1 VETTTMGNMNNMMR
15 QAQALQ
21 KKLLEAQGELADA
34 EVSGS
39 AGGGM
44 ITVRVTGAGELR
56 SITID
61 PEVVD
66 PSDVEML
73 QDMVLAA
80 VNEGLRAAKNL
91 EQERLG
97 GLAGGLGLPPGLL

>member
-1 VETTTMGNMNNMMR
+1 MSNMNNMMR

-21 KKLLEAQGELADA
+21 RKLMEAQGELAEL

-44 ITVRVTGAGELR
+44 VTATVTGAGEVR
-56 SITID
+56 GITIARD
-61 PEVVD
+61 VVD
-66 PSDVEML
+66 PEDVDML
-73 QDMVLAA
+73 QDMVTAA
-80 VNEGLRAAKNL
+80 VNEALRNAKQL

-97 GLAGGLGLPPGLL
+97 GLTSGLGLPPGLL